1 VDEYNGQPVLP
12 FACAEEFRTWLD
24 ANHET
29 STGLWIKFAKRDSGI
44 PSVYYAQALDVALCY
59 GWIDGQAR
67 SLDDS
72 HYLQRFTP
80 RTSRSRWSKINRTK
94 VAALIEA
101 GRMTPAGQQAIDAAK
116 ADGRWDAAYDSPRTA
131 TVPADLRAA
140 LDANPEA
147 AAFFETLSSQ
157 NRFAILHRTTEAK
170 RAETRAKRIATF
182 VEMLARHET
191 VHPQRSPRAQ
201 KSPRAQ
207 SSSPPR

>member
-1 VDEYNGQPVLP
+1 MCGLSVRTGTIARVDEYNGQPVRP
-12 FACAEEFRTWLD
+12 FASDEEFLTWLD

-59 GWIDGQAR
+59 GWIDGQAK

-72 HYLQRFTP
+72 YYLQRFTP
-80 RTSRSRWSKINRTK
+80 RTTRSRWSKINRTK

-101 GRMTPAGQQAIDAAK
+101 GRMTPAGQRAIDAAK

-131 TVPADLRAA
+131 TVPDDLRAA
-140 LDANPEA
+140 LDADPEA

-157 NRFAILHRTTEAK
+157 NRYAILHRTAEAK
-170 RAETRAKRIATF
+170 RTETRAKRIAMF
-182 VEMLARHET
+182 VDMLARHET
-191 VHPQRSPRAQ
+191 IHPQKRS
-201 KSPRAQ
+201 
-207 SSSPPR
+207 

>member
-1 VDEYNGQPVLP
+1 MNEYNGQPVLP
-12 FACAEEFRTWLD
+12 FASDEEFLTWLD

-59 GWIDGQAR
+59 GWIDGQAK

-72 HYLQRFTP
+72 YYLQRFTP
-80 RTSRSRWSKINRTK
+80 RTTRSRWSKINRTK

-101 GRMTPAGQQAIDAAK
+101 GRMTPAGQRAIDAAK

-131 TVPADLRAA
+131 TVPDDLRAA
-140 LDANPEA
+140 LDADPEA

-157 NRFAILHRTTEAK
+157 NRYAILHRTAEAK
-170 RAETRAKRIATF
+170 RAETRAKRIAKF

-191 VHPQRSPRAQ
+191 IHPQKRS
-201 KSPRAQ
+201 
-207 SSSPPR
+207 